1 MGFPFASK
9 GAHPLFILLIFAGE
23 NSPAPFEAKYLFFQY
38 LDLTTSQD
46 GISPLG
52 NGLSIRSPL
61 FQRLNKFFN
70 SGLGLFGLFLLAGT
84 SPQTSSHMAT
94 LGAN

>member
-23 NSPAPFEAKYLFFQY
+23 NSPVLFEDKYLFFQY
-38 LDLTTSQD
+38 LDLIISQD

-70 SGLGLFGLFLLAGT
+70 SGLGLFGLFLLART

-94 LGAN
+94 FSAN